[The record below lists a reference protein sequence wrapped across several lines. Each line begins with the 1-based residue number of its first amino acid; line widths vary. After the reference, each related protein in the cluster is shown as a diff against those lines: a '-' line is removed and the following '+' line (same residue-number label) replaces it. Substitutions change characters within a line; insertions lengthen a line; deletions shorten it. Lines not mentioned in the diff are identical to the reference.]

1 MRIAMTL
8 IVATGVATGASALA
22 DTKAPAAPSPNAELA
37 QRLEAIV
44 SKSAHASADVPRFA
58 FTGNLSLEQPANW
71 GEATMGFPDNA
82 LADAAKTVVVQ
93 TDPDTAV
100 ISTHLSEFSSCPAAG
115 CAKQAPDSTLR
126 AVAVLEKANGNWQP
140 IAWAITNPI
149 QSAAQQDAMAQGIMP
164 DKIGR
169 NTAGA
174 DEIAK
179 QFETT
184 AADPKAFAA
193 SFSDRKEVVMF
204 GSELPERYVGAKAK
218 GQITSWN
225 FAFKV
230 RDGLRAGISKSGNL
244 AWVAANVDATSVKN
258 AKMKPIPFRVFAVY
272 EKSSAGWKVVEVEF
286 STAV

>member
-1 MRIAMTL
+1 MAFL
-8 IVATGVATGASALA
+8 VATGASALA
-22 DTKAPAAPSPNAELA
+22 DTKAPAAPSLNDELS
-37 QRLEAIV
+37 QRLVAIV
-44 SKSAHASADVPRFA
+44 SRSAHASADVPKFA

-82 LADAAKTVVVQ
+82 LADTGKTLVVQ

-100 ISTHLSEFSSCPAAG
+100 ISTHLAEYASCPAAG
-115 CAKQAPDSTLR
+115 CARAGEADSRLR
-126 AVAVLEKANGNWQP
+126 AVAVFEKANGNWQP
-140 IAWAITNPI
+140 VAWAITHGI
-149 QSAAQQDAMAQGIMP
+149 VSAAQQDAMEQGIMP

-174 DEIAK
+174 DEVAK

-218 GQITSWN
+218 AQITSWN
-225 FAFKV
+225 LAFKV

-244 AWVAANVDATSVKN
+244 VWVAANVDATSVKN
-258 AKMKPIPFRVFAVY
+258 AKAKPIPFRMFTVY
-272 EKSSAGWKVVEVEF
+272 EKSAAGWKVVEVQF

>member
-1 MRIAMTL
+1 MAFL
-8 IVATGVATGASALA
+8 VATGASALA
-22 DTKAPAAPSPNAELA
+22 DTKAPPAPSANAELSK
-37 QRLEAIV
+37 RLEAIV

-71 GEATMGFPDNA
+71 GEATMGFPENA
-82 LADAAKTVVVQ
+82 LADAGKTVVVQ

-115 CAKQAPDSTLR
+115 CAKQAPESTLR

-140 IAWAITNPI
+140 VAWAITHSI
-149 QSAAQQDAMAQGIMP
+149 LSASQQDAMEQGIVP

-169 NTAGA
+169 NTTGA

-204 GSELPERYVGAKAK
+204 GSELPERYVGGKAK
-218 GQITSWN
+218 TQITSWN

-230 RDGLRAGISKSGNL
+230 RDGLRAGVSKSGNL

-258 AKMKPIPFRVFAVY
+258 TKMKPIPFRMFAVY
-272 EKSSAGWKVVEVEF
+272 EKSAAGWKVVEVEF